1 MKKIPVWLCVLVILG
16 ALILITLSILDE
28 FNPLMALLTGRLSKI
43 FQLIFSILCIAL
55 AVTAL
60 RRNKSK

>member
-28 FNPLMALLTGRLSKI
+28 FNPLMALLTGRPSKI